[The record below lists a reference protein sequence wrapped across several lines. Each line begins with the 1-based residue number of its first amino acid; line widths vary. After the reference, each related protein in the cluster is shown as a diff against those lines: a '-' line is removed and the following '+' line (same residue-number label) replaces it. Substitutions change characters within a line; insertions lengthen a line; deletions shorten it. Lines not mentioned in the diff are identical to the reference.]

1 MKQVG
6 VRELKNS
13 LSRYLGRVKD
23 GEIITITDRDKPV
36 ARLVPISDQPAE
48 ALLKMLED
56 GRATWLGGRPGY
68 TSTPVY
74 SEPGKGKTIGE
85 IAAEDRR

>member
-23 GEIITITDRDKPV
+23 GEIITITDRNKPV
-36 ARLVPISDQPAE
+36 ARLVPISAQPAE
-48 ALLKMLED
+48 TLLKMLED
-56 GRATWLGGRPGY
+56 GRAAWLGGKPGY
-68 TSTPVY
+68 NSTPVY
-74 SEPGKGKTIGE
+74 SEPGKGKTLGT